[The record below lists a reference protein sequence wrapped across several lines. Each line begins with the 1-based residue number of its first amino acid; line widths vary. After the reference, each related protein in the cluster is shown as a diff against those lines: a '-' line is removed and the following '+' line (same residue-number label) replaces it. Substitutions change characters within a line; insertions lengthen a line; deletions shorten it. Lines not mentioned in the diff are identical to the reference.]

1 MLKEIDIYT
10 AFNQMSSSTNASKTI
25 SRLYN
30 ARKNLLDLLISQ
42 GYDVDGYTSFGVNE
56 VNAMFMHKQ
65 LDMLVEMKSNK
76 DKDNKDNKDKDKG
89 KYKKKA
95 YIKFHLEKMLS
106 TSHINDLIEDLYILG
121 AGGEIGG
128 MGISANAN
136 DTVLTDKDVLIIV
149 TRQEVKTMNQ
159 YLNRL
164 FLQGRFIVLLSLD
177 RLQFNILN
185 HQYVPPHTILS
196 KEESD
201 EMMKKYNVADKSQL
215 PDISR
220 YDPVALAIGM
230 RPGDVCKIDRAS
242 KSAVHSTYY
251 RVCVQ

>member
-1 MLKEIDIYT
+1 M
-10 AFNQMSSSTNASKTI
+10 STNASKTI
-25 SRLYN
+25 ARLYN
-30 ARKNLLDLLISQ
+30 ARKNLLDLLMVQ
-42 GYDVDGYTSFGVNE
+42 GYDVEGYTNFGVNE
-56 VNAMFMHKQ
+56 VNAMHAHKQ
-65 LDMLVEMKSNK
+65 LDMLVETKSAS
-76 DKDNKDNKDKDKG
+76 DKDK
-89 KYKKKA
+89 KKPIKKA

-106 TSHINDLIEDLYILG
+106 TGHINDLIEDLYVLG

-128 MGISANAN
+128 LGISTNAN
-136 DTVLTDKDVLIIV
+136 DTVLTEKDMLIIV
-149 TRQEVKTMNQ
+149 TKQEVKTMNQ
-159 YLNRL
+159 YLNQL

-196 KEESD
+196 KEELD
-201 EMMKKYNVADKSQL
+201 DMMKKYNVGDKSQL

-230 RPGDVCKIDRAS
+230 RPGDVCKIDRPS
-242 KSAVHSTYY
+242 KSAIHSTYY

>member
-1 MLKEIDIYT
+1 
-10 AFNQMSSSTNASKTI
+10 MSSNASKTI

-30 ARKNLLDLLISQ
+30 ARKNLLDLLTVQ
-42 GYDVDGYTSFGVNE
+42 GYDVEGYTNFGVNE
-56 VNAMFMHKQ
+56 VNAMYAHKQ
-65 LDMLVEMKSNK
+65 LDMLVETKSSSSSDKSK
-76 DKDNKDNKDKDKG
+76 DKDDKK
-89 KYKKKA
+89 KPIKKA

-106 TSHINDLIEDLYILG
+106 AGHINDLIEDLYVLG

-128 MGISANAN
+128 LGISTNAN
-136 DTVLTDKDVLIIV
+136 DTVLTEKDMLVIV
-149 TRQEVKTMNQ
+149 TKQEVKTMNQ
-159 YLNRL
+159 YLNQL

-196 KEESD
+196 KEQLD
-201 EMMKKYNVADKSQL
+201 EMMKKYNVGDKSQL

-230 RPGDVCKIDRAS
+230 RPGDVCKIDRPS
-242 KSAVHSTYY
+242 KSAIHSTYY

>member
-1 MLKEIDIYT
+1 MV
-10 AFNQMSSSTNASKTI
+10 
-25 SRLYN
+25 
-30 ARKNLLDLLISQ
+30 Q
-42 GYDVDGYTSFGVNE
+42 GYDVEGYTNFGVNE
-56 VNAMFMHKQ
+56 VNAMYAHKQ
-65 LDMLVEMKSNK
+65 LDMLVETKSSSSS
-76 DKDNKDNKDKDKG
+76 DKSKEKEG
-89 KYKKKA
+89 KANGKPKKKA

-106 TSHINDLIEDLYILG
+106 TGHINDLIEDLYVLG
-121 AGGEIGG
+121 SGGEIGG
-128 MGISANAN
+128 LGISTNAN
-136 DTVLTDKDVLIIV
+136 DTVLTERDALIIV
-149 TRQEVKTMNQ
+149 TKQEVKTMNQ
-159 YLNRL
+159 YLNQL

-196 KEESD
+196 KEELD
-201 EMMKKYNVADKSQL
+201 EMMKKYNVGDKSQL

-242 KSAVHSTYY
+242 KSAIHSTYY

>member
-106 TSHINDLIEDLYILG
+106 TSHINDLVEDLYILG

-201 EMMKKYNVADKSQL
+201 EMMKKYNIADKSQL

-220 YDPVALAIGM
+220 YDPVALAMGM

-242 KSAVHSTYY
+242 KSALHSTYY

>member
-1 MLKEIDIYT
+1 M
-10 AFNQMSSSTNASKTI
+10 ASSTNASKTI
-25 SRLYN
+25 SRLYH
-30 ARKNLLDLLISQ
+30 ARQNLLDLLMSQ
-42 GYDVDGYTSFGVNE
+42 GYDVDGYTNFGVNE

-65 LDMLVEMKSNK
+65 LDMLVETKY
-76 DKDNKDNKDKDKG
+76 NKDNKEKEKDKH
-89 KYKKKA
+89 KKKA

-106 TSHINDLIEDLYILG
+106 TSHINDLIEDLYVLG

-159 YLNRL
+159 YLNQL

-201 EMMKKYNVADKSQL
+201 EMMKKYNVGDKSQL

-230 RPGDVCKIDRAS
+230 RPGDVCKIDRPS

>member
-1 MLKEIDIYT
+1 
-10 AFNQMSSSTNASKTI
+10 MSSNASKTI
-25 SRLYN
+25 ARLYN
-30 ARKNLLDLLISQ
+30 ARKNLLDLLTVQ
-42 GYDVDGYTSFGVNE
+42 GYDVEGYTNFCVNE
-56 VNAMFMHKQ
+56 VNAMYAHKQ
-65 LDMLVEMKSNK
+65 LDMLVETKSPSSSKETDKNK
-76 DKDNKDNKDKDKG
+76 P
-89 KYKKKA
+89 KKKA

-106 TSHINDLIEDLYILG
+106 AGHINDLIEDLYVLG

-128 MGISANAN
+128 LGISTNAN
-136 DTVLTDKDVLIIV
+136 DTVLTEKDMLIIV
-149 TRQEVKTMNQ
+149 TKQEVKTMNQ
-159 YLNRL
+159 YLNQL

-196 KEESD
+196 KEQLD
-201 EMMKKYNVADKSQL
+201 DMMKKYNVGDKSQL

-230 RPGDVCKIDRAS
+230 RPGDVCKIDRPS
-242 KSAVHSTYY
+242 KSAIHSTYY

>member
-1 MLKEIDIYT
+1 M
-10 AFNQMSSSTNASKTI
+10 ASSTNASKTI

-30 ARKNLLDLLISQ
+30 ARKNLLDLLMSQ
-42 GYDVDGYTSFGVNE
+42 GYDVEGYTNFGVNE

-76 DKDNKDNKDKDKG
+76 DNKDKDKG
-89 KYKKKA
+89 KHKKKA

-121 AGGEIGG
+121 AGGEMGG

-185 HQYVPPHTILS
+185 HQYVQPHTILS

-220 YDPVALAIGM
+220 YDPVALALGM

-242 KSAVHSTYY
+242 KSALHSTYY
-251 RVCVQ
+251 RVCTQ

>member
-1 MLKEIDIYT
+1 MLKEIDSYT
-10 AFNQMSSSTNASKTI
+10 TFNLMSSSTNASKTI
-25 SRLYN
+25 ARLYN
-30 ARKNLLDLLISQ
+30 ARKNLLDLLMSQ
-42 GYDVDGYTSFGVNE
+42 GYDVEGYTNFGVNE

-65 LDMLVEMKSNK
+65 LDMLVEKKSS
-76 DKDNKDNKDKDKG
+76 DKG
-89 KYKKKA
+89 KDNGKHKKKA

-136 DTVLTDKDVLIIV
+136 DTVLTDKDALIIV

-159 YLNRL
+159 YLNQL

-201 EMMKKYNVADKSQL
+201 EMMKKYNISNTSQL

-251 RVCVQ
+251 RVCTQ

>member
-1 MLKEIDIYT
+1 
-10 AFNQMSSSTNASKTI
+10 MSSSNASKTI
-25 SRLYN
+25 VRLHN
-30 ARKNLLDLLISQ
+30 ARKNLLELLTVQ
-42 GYDVDGYTSFGVNE
+42 GYDVDGYTNFGVNE
-56 VNAMFMHKQ
+56 VNAMYAHKQ
-65 LDMLVEMKSNK
+65 LDMLVETKSPSSSKEADKNK
-76 DKDNKDNKDKDKG
+76 P
-89 KYKKKA
+89 KKKA

-106 TSHINDLIEDLYILG
+106 TGHINDLIEDLYVLG

-128 MGISANAN
+128 LGISMNAN
-136 DTVLTDKDVLIIV
+136 DTVLTEKDMLIIV
-149 TRQEVKTMNQ
+149 TKQEVKTMNQ
-159 YLNRL
+159 YLNQL

-196 KEESD
+196 KEQLD

-230 RPGDVCKIDRAS
+230 RPGDVCKIDRPS
-242 KSAVHSTYY
+242 KSAIHSTYY

>member
-1 MLKEIDIYT
+1 
-10 AFNQMSSSTNASKTI
+10 MSSNASKTI
-25 SRLYN
+25 ARLYN
-30 ARKNLLDLLISQ
+30 ARKNLLDLLMVQ
-42 GYDVDGYTSFGVNE
+42 GYDVEGYTKFGVNE
-56 VNAMFMHKQ
+56 VNAMYAHKQ
-65 LDMLVEMKSNK
+65 LDMLVETKSSSSSSDKSKEKEQGKNK
-76 DKDNKDNKDKDKG
+76 P
-89 KYKKKA
+89 KKKA

-106 TSHINDLIEDLYILG
+106 TGHINDLIEDLYVLG
-121 AGGEIGG
+121 SGGEVGG
-128 MGISANAN
+128 LGISTNAN
-136 DTVLTDKDVLIIV
+136 DTVLTERDTLIIV
-149 TRQEVKTMNQ
+149 TKQEVKTMNQ
-159 YLNRL
+159 YLNQL

-196 KEESD
+196 KEELD

-230 RPGDVCKIDRAS
+230 RPGDVCKIDRPS
-242 KSAVHSTYY
+242 KSAIHSTYY

>member
-1 MLKEIDIYT
+1 
-10 AFNQMSSSTNASKTI
+10 
-25 SRLYN
+25 
-30 ARKNLLDLLISQ
+30 
-42 GYDVDGYTSFGVNE
+42 
-56 VNAMFMHKQ
+56 
-65 LDMLVEMKSNK
+65 
-76 DKDNKDNKDKDKG
+76 
-89 KYKKKA
+89 
-95 YIKFHLEKMLS
+95 
-106 TSHINDLIEDLYILG
+106 
-121 AGGEIGG
+121 

-149 TRQEVKTMNQ
+149 TKQEVKTMNQ
-159 YLNRL
+159 YLNQL

-201 EMMKKYNVADKSQL
+201 EIMKKYNIADKSQL

-230 RPGDVCKIDRAS
+230 RPGDVCKIDRPS
-242 KSAVHSTYY
+242 KSAIHATYY